1 MLASH
6 RIPSFVILA
15 AATALGGCAI
25 PTSSTQLNPGPEPIE
40 LQMTPTVIYAGQWAE
55 LVVRSPGADS
65 IAIESENGLDRYWS
79 TDSVLRVALPS
90 DFGDAAPAT
99 RYAPEWRGHTLQY
112 LKKPVRVTACRQ
124 GRCQEH

>member
-55 LVVRSPGADS
+55 LMVRSPVPTASLSNRRMGSTATGAP
-65 IAIESENGLDRYWS
+65 I
-79 TDSVLRVALPS
+79 
-90 DFGDAAPAT
+90 
-99 RYAPEWRGHTLQY
+99 
-112 LKKPVRVTACRQ
+112 
-124 GRCQEH
+124 RC